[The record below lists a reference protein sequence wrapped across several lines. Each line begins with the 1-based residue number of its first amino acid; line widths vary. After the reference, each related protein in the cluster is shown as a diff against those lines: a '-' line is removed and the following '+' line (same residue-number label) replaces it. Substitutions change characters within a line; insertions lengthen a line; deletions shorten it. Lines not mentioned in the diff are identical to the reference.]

1 MHGRRG
7 CARGDESKPALR
19 RRAAWITG
27 LGGLA
32 CMTAAGGAL
41 AQKWTVSASAGA
53 TATYN
58 HYTGANQPQDGFV
71 ACLTAGLGLHSGEGG
86 RLKVNG
92 TVGANQLLC
101 TGAQGSGF
109 APSVALAAN
118 LEPIEKFFFID
129 ATANVS
135 ESFITPFGP
144 QPSNLTVPTNNR
156 YISQTYSVSPYVQ
169 GVIAPNISYTVR
181 DDNIWTP
188 SASYGDSSAKT
199 PNTYLNNFSGQMS
212 SVVGYGGGWTLQYS
226 RQSYDNGIDT
236 AIYVIQVGRA
246 TASYAVNPQL
256 TVSLRGGYESD
267 RFPALSGD
275 NGALLPSS
283 NNTGTIYGGGLNWR
297 PTERT
302 AVEGYWEHR
311 FFGSSY
317 SWQASH
323 RLPNIALSAN
333 FTRGLNTFPQLALTV
348 PAGITVAQF
357 LDAAFTTRIP
367 DPAQRAAAVAQFLAQ
382 TGLPPTLASPLNFY
396 SQSITLQQTASLSAV
411 WAGLRNALGFTL
423 FNSRTD
429 EISGTGSAL
438 PSVVQ
443 FGASNTQTGGGV
455 NYSRRLSGF
464 TNLVASAIYA
474 VTKPTNTGGTPG
486 NVRSNNFNTFVSV
499 NTQFAPKTSG
509 SVGLSYFTFDTPG
522 ASNNGS
528 TSTVSVYASV
538 SHTF

>member
-1 MHGRRG
+1 M
-7 CARGDESKPALR
+7 P
-19 RRAAWITG
+19 
-27 LGGLA
+27 
-32 CMTAAGGAL
+32 
-41 AQKWTVSASAGA
+41 
-53 TATYN
+53 
-58 HYTGANQPQDGFV
+58 P
-71 ACLTAGLGLHSGEGG
+71 
-86 RLKVNG
+86 
-92 TVGANQLLC
+92 
-101 TGAQGSGF
+101 
-109 APSVALAAN
+109 
-118 LEPIEKFFFID
+118 
-129 ATANVS
+129 
-135 ESFITPFGP
+135 GP
-144 QPSNLTVPTNNR
+144 QFALPRINLTVPTNNR

-188 SASYGDSSAKT
+188 FASYGDSSAKT

-212 SVVGYGGGWTLQYS
+212 SVVGHGGGWTLQYS

-236 AIYVIQVGRA
+236 ATYVIQVGRA

-396 SQSITLQQTASLSAV
+396 SQSITLQQTASLRFRHVSLYNLRG
-411 WAGLRNALGFTL
+411 GLK
-423 FNSRTD
+423 
-429 EISGTGSAL
+429 EH
-438 PSVVQ
+438 
-443 FGASNTQTGGGV
+443 
-455 NYSRRLSGF
+455 
-464 TNLVASAIYA
+464 
-474 VTKPTNTGGTPG
+474 
-486 NVRSNNFNTFVSV
+486 VRCNDS
-499 NTQFAPKTSG
+499 
-509 SVGLSYFTFDTPG
+509 
-522 ASNNGS
+522 
-528 TSTVSVYASV
+528 
-538 SHTF
+538 